1 MNIASFYIS
10 FDMINPRHKIWPYL
24 LHTPKHI
31 LHVLFTSEVLTFSAY
46 FLGHRVQSVP
56 LRYVKHVLGWW
67 LVKHSAVD
75 GPEAAQDS
83 EQRAFSTTVGARDQQ
98 MHAFINLE
106 EKDPTSPNMLLKTH
120 ERTYMQR
127 MA

>member
-1 MNIASFYIS
+1 MSIASFYIS
-10 FDMINPRHKIWPYL
+10 FDMINPRHKSSPTYYTLQSIYL
-24 LHTPKHI
+24 
-31 LHVLFTSEVLTFSAY
+31 LFTSEVLTFSAY

-75 GPEAAQDS
+75 GPEATQDS